1 MLNIR
6 ITLLILIAF
15 MSGIGVLVAILT
27 RPPAAPQQAIY
38 VNGVVITMDA
48 VNTVAEAV
56 LVREGQIEAVG
67 TSDALL
73 ARIDDEAVVV
83 DLRGRTLIPGFV
95 DAHGHFPGS
104 GQTVFSVDLNSP
116 PIGSVTDIGE
126 LIEELINFAGQR
138 SDGWV
143 VGHGY
148 DDTLLAEKRHPTRD
162 DLDRVSMDRPVA
174 IVHVSGHLAVVNTV
188 ALGIL
193 GIDESTPDPS
203 GGVIVRD
210 PQSADGRRPNGVL
223 EETAA
228 RSVWQ
233 YTLDLGVMDGVRM
246 TTQAAAEYLS
256 VGVTTAS
263 AGGMPITV
271 AKLLGVLSR
280 LNQFP
285 QRVALFP
292 LFEEVGE
299 DLLSGEIV
307 LDDFADARVSAPR
320 VKIIADGSIQGYT
333 GYLSE
338 PYYVPFKGDASYR
351 GYPSVQRDEL
361 FRQVAGLFANRIQVA
376 IHCNGDASI
385 DDGLDAI
392 EAAMN
397 LHPWAEARPLIIHAQ
412 MTRLDQIE
420 RMAALGV
427 TPSFFSA
434 HTYYWGDRHAAIFMG
449 PERAA
454 NMSPAR
460 WALEAGVRFSSHLD
474 TPVTPMLPL
483 QAVWSQV
490 NRESTAGVVI
500 GPNQRIDRL
509 SALRAVTIDAAWQV
523 FMDDEIGSIEPG
535 KRADLVV
542 LSDNP
547 LSAENIRSIKVDR
560 TIIDGATVY
569 IRP

>member
-1 MLNIR
+1 MNWR
-6 ITLLILIAF
+6 VTTLILISF
-15 MSGIGVLVAILT
+15 ITGLGVLVAILA
-27 RPPAAPQQAIY
+27 RPPAAPHHELY

-48 VNTVAEAV
+48 SNTVAEAV
-56 LVREGQIEAVG
+56 LVRAGQIEAVG
-67 TSDALL
+67 SSEDLVS
-73 ARIDDEAVVV
+73 RIDDDTVVV
-83 DLRGRTLIPGFV
+83 DLRGRALMPGFI

-116 PIGSVTDIGE
+116 PIGRVTDMEG
-126 LIEELINFAGQR
+126 LLGSLSAFAKQR
-138 SDGWV
+138 RDGWV

-162 DLDRVSMDRPVA
+162 DLDRISTSRPVA

-188 ALGIL
+188 GLDIL
-193 GIDESTPDPS
+193 GIDESTPDPL

-210 PQSADGRRPNGVL
+210 PLSADGRRPNGVL

-228 RSVWQ
+228 RAVWE

-263 AGGMPITV
+263 AGGMPTSV
-271 AKLLGVLSR
+271 AKLLGLLSR

-299 DLLSGEIV
+299 ALLSEELT
-307 LDDFADARVSAPR
+307 LDAFAAGKVSVPR

-338 PYYVPFKGDASYR
+338 PYYAPFKGDPLYR
-351 GYPSVQRDEL
+351 GYPSVPREEL
-361 FRQVAGLFANRIQVA
+361 LRQVSGLYEERIQVA

-392 EAAMN
+392 EAAMKA
-397 LHPWAEARPLIIHAQ
+397 HRWPDARPLIIHAQ

-449 PERAA
+449 PGRAA

-483 QAVWSQV
+483 QAVWSQIS
-490 NRESTAGVVI
+490 RESTAGVVI
-500 GPNQRIDRL
+500 GPEQRIDRT

-523 FMDDEIGSIEPG
+523 FMDDKVGSIEPG

-547 LSAENIRSIKVDR
+547 LTAGDVRSIKVDR
-560 TIIDGATVY
+560 TVIDGATVY
-569 IRP
+569 SRL

>member
-1 MLNIR
+1 MNWR
-6 ITLLILIAF
+6 VTSLILISF
-15 MSGIGVLVAILT
+15 ITGLGVLVAILA
-27 RPPAAPQQAIY
+27 RPPAAPHHELY

-48 VNTVAEAV
+48 SNTVAEAV
-56 LVREGQIEAVG
+56 LVRAGQIEAVG
-67 TSDALL
+67 SSEDLVS
-73 ARIDDEAVVV
+73 RIDDDTVVV
-83 DLRGRTLIPGFV
+83 DLRGRALMPGFI

-116 PIGSVTDIGE
+116 PIGRVTDMEG
-126 LIEELINFAGQR
+126 LLGSLSAFAKQR
-138 SDGWV
+138 RDGWV

-162 DLDRVSMDRPVA
+162 DLDRISTSRPVA

-188 ALGIL
+188 GLDIL
-193 GIDESTPDPS
+193 GIDESTPDPL

-210 PQSADGRRPNGVL
+210 PLSADGRRPNGVL

-228 RSVWQ
+228 RAVWE
-233 YTLDLGVMDGVRM
+233 YTLDLGVMDGLRM

-263 AGGMPITV
+263 AGGMPTSV
-271 AKLLGVLSR
+271 AKLLGLLSR

-299 DLLSGEIV
+299 ALLSEELT
-307 LDDFADARVSAPR
+307 LDAFAAGKVSVPR

-338 PYYVPFKGDASYR
+338 PYYAPFKGDPLYR
-351 GYPSVQRDEL
+351 GYPSVPREEL
-361 FRQVAGLFANRIQVA
+361 LRQVSGLYERRIQVA

-392 EAAMN
+392 EAAMKA
-397 LHPWAEARPLIIHAQ
+397 HPWPDARPLIIHAQ

-449 PERAA
+449 PGRAA

-460 WALEAGVRFSSHLD
+460 WALEAGLRFSSHLD

-483 QAVWSQV
+483 QAVWSQIS
-490 NRESTAGVVI
+490 RESTAGVVI
-500 GPNQRIDRL
+500 GPEQRIDRT

-523 FMDDEIGSIEPG
+523 FMDDKIGSIEPG

-547 LSAENIRSIKVDR
+547 LTAGDVRSIKVDR
-560 TIIDGATVY
+560 TVIDGATVY
-569 IRP
+569 SRL

>member
-1 MLNIR
+1 MNWR
-6 ITLLILIAF
+6 VTSLILISF
-15 MSGIGVLVAILT
+15 ITGLGVLVAILA
-27 RPPAAPQQAIY
+27 RPPAAPHHELY

-48 VNTVAEAV
+48 SNTVAEAV
-56 LVREGQIEAVG
+56 LVRAGQIEAVG
-67 TSDALL
+67 SSEDLVS
-73 ARIDDEAVVV
+73 RIDDDTVVV
-83 DLRGRTLIPGFV
+83 DLRGRALMPGFI

-116 PIGSVTDIGE
+116 PIGRVTDMEG
-126 LIEELINFAGQR
+126 LLGSLSAFAKQR
-138 SDGWV
+138 RDGWV

-162 DLDRVSMDRPVA
+162 DLDRISTSRPVA

-188 ALGIL
+188 GLDIL
-193 GIDESTPDPS
+193 GIDESTPDPL

-210 PQSADGRRPNGVL
+210 PLSADGRRPNGVL

-228 RSVWQ
+228 RAVWE

-263 AGGMPITV
+263 AGGMPTAV
-271 AKLLGVLSR
+271 AKLLGLLSR

-299 DLLSGEIV
+299 ALLSEELT
-307 LDDFADARVSAPR
+307 LDAFAAGKVSVPR

-338 PYYVPFKGDASYR
+338 PYYAPFKGDPLYR
-351 GYPSVQRDEL
+351 GYPSVPREEL
-361 FRQVAGLFANRIQVA
+361 LRQVSGLYERRIQVA

-392 EAAMN
+392 EAAMKA
-397 LHPWAEARPLIIHAQ
+397 HPWPDARPLIIHAQ

-449 PERAA
+449 PGRAA

-483 QAVWSQV
+483 QAVWSQIS
-490 NRESTAGVVI
+490 RESTAGVVI
-500 GPNQRIDRL
+500 GPEQRIDRT

-523 FMDDEIGSIEPG
+523 FMDDKIGSIEPG

-547 LSAENIRSIKVDR
+547 LTAGDVRSIKVDR
-560 TIIDGATVY
+560 TVIDGATVY
-569 IRP
+569 SRL

>member
-1 MLNIR
+1 MNWR
-6 ITLLILIAF
+6 VTTLILISF
-15 MSGIGVLVAILT
+15 ITGLGVLVAILA
-27 RPPAAPQQAIY
+27 RPPAAPHHELY

-48 VNTVAEAV
+48 SNTVAEAV
-56 LVREGQIEAVG
+56 LVRAGQIEAVG
-67 TSDALL
+67 SSEDLVS
-73 ARIDDEAVVV
+73 RIDDDTVVV
-83 DLRGRTLIPGFV
+83 DLRGRALMPGFI

-116 PIGSVTDIGE
+116 PIGRVTDMEG
-126 LIEELINFAGQR
+126 LLGSLSAFAKQR
-138 SDGWV
+138 RDGWL

-162 DLDRVSMDRPVA
+162 DLDRISTSRPVA

-188 ALGIL
+188 GLDIL
-193 GIDESTPDPS
+193 GIDESTPDPL

-210 PQSADGRRPNGVL
+210 PLSADGRRPNGVL

-228 RSVWQ
+228 RAVWE

-263 AGGMPITV
+263 AGGMPTSV
-271 AKLLGVLSR
+271 AKLLGLLSR

-299 DLLSGEIV
+299 ALLSEELT
-307 LDDFADARVSAPR
+307 LDAFAAGKVSVPR

-338 PYYVPFKGDASYR
+338 PYYAPFKGDPLYR
-351 GYPSVQRDEL
+351 GYPSVPREEL
-361 FRQVAGLFANRIQVA
+361 LRQVSGLYERRIQVA

-392 EAAMN
+392 EAAMKA
-397 LHPWAEARPLIIHAQ
+397 HPWPDARPLIIHAQ

-449 PERAA
+449 PGRAA

-483 QAVWSQV
+483 QAVWSQIS
-490 NRESTAGVVI
+490 RESTAGVVI
-500 GPNQRIDRL
+500 GPEQRIDRT

-523 FMDDEIGSIEPG
+523 FMDDKIGSIEPG

-547 LSAENIRSIKVDR
+547 LTAGDVRSIKVDR
-560 TIIDGATVY
+560 TVIDGATVY
-569 IRP
+569 SRL

>member
-1 MLNIR
+1 MNWR
-6 ITLLILIAF
+6 VTTLILISF
-15 MSGIGVLVAILT
+15 ITGLGVLVAILA
-27 RPPAAPQQAIY
+27 RPPAAPHHELY

-48 VNTVAEAV
+48 SNTVAEAV
-56 LVREGQIEAVG
+56 LVRAGQIEAVG
-67 TSDALL
+67 SSEDLVS
-73 ARIDDEAVVV
+73 RIDDDTVVV
-83 DLRGRTLIPGFV
+83 DLRGRALMPGFI

-116 PIGSVTDIGE
+116 PIGRVTDM
-126 LIEELINFAGQR
+126 EELLGSLSAFAKQR
-138 SDGWV
+138 RDGWV

-162 DLDRVSMDRPVA
+162 DLDRISTSRPVA

-188 ALGIL
+188 GLDIL
-193 GIDESTPDPS
+193 GIDESTPDPL

-210 PQSADGRRPNGVL
+210 PLSADGRRPNGVL

-228 RSVWQ
+228 RAVWE
-233 YTLDLGVMDGVRM
+233 YTLDLGVMDGLRM

-263 AGGMPITV
+263 AGGMPTSV
-271 AKLLGVLSR
+271 AKLLGLLSR

-299 DLLSGEIV
+299 ALLSEELT
-307 LDDFADARVSAPR
+307 LDAFAAGKVSVPR

-338 PYYVPFKGDASYR
+338 PYYAPFKGDPLYR
-351 GYPSVQRDEL
+351 GYPSVPREEL
-361 FRQVAGLFANRIQVA
+361 LRQVSGLYERRIQVA

-392 EAAMN
+392 EAAMKA
-397 LHPWAEARPLIIHAQ
+397 HPWPDARPLIIHAQ

-449 PERAA
+449 PGRAA

-483 QAVWSQV
+483 QAVWSQIS
-490 NRESTAGVVI
+490 RESTAGVVI
-500 GPNQRIDRL
+500 GPEQRIDRT

-523 FMDDEIGSIEPG
+523 FMDDKIGSIEPG

-547 LSAENIRSIKVDR
+547 LTAGDVRSIKVDR
-560 TIIDGATVY
+560 TVIDGATVY
-569 IRP
+569 SRL

>member
-1 MLNIR
+1 MNLR
-6 ITLLILIAF
+6 VTALILISFLA
-15 MSGIGVLVAILT
+15 GVAVLIAILV
-27 RPPAAPQQAIY
+27 RPPAAPEKALY
-38 VNGVVITMDA
+38 VNGVVLTMDPL
-48 VNTVAEAV
+48 NTVAEAV
-56 LVREGQIEAVG
+56 LVQEGEIVAIG
-67 TSDALL
+67 KSSDLMS
-73 ARIDDEAVVV
+73 RVDEDTLVV
-83 DLRGRTLIPGFV
+83 DLRGRTLMPGFV

-104 GQTVFSVDLNSP
+104 GQTVFSADLNSP
-116 PIGSVTDIGE
+116 PIGEVNNMAE
-126 LIEELINFAGQR
+126 LIARLGAFADRR
-138 SDGWV
+138 SEGWI

-162 DLDRVSMDRPVA
+162 DLDRVSAERPVA
-174 IVHVSGHLAVVNTV
+174 IVHVSGHLAVVNS
-188 ALGIL
+188 AGLEIL
-193 GIDESTPDPS
+193 GIDESTVDPE

-210 PQSADGRRPNGVL
+210 PLSADGRRPNGVL

-228 RSVWQ
+228 RAVWE
-233 YTLDLGVMDGVRM
+233 YTLDLGIMDGVKM

-263 AGGMPITV
+263 AGGMPLSV
-271 AKLLGVLSR
+271 AKLLGLLSS

-299 DLLSGEIV
+299 DLLSGAVV
-307 LDDFADARVSAPR
+307 LDALGDARVSVPR

-338 PYYVPFKGDASYR
+338 PYYRPFKGDAAYR
-351 GYPSVQRDEL
+351 GYPSVPREEL
-361 FRQVAGLFANRIQVA
+361 FRQVAGLYERRIQVA

-392 EAAMN
+392 AAAAQAY
-397 LHPWAEARPLIIHAQ
+397 PWPEARPLIIHAQ

-420 RMAALGV
+420 RMAELGV

-460 WALEAGVRFSSHLD
+460 WAQEAGVRFSSHMD

-500 GPNQRIDRL
+500 GPGQTIDRL

-523 FMDDEIGSIEPG
+523 FMDDQVGSIEPG

-547 LSAENIRSIKVDR
+547 LTAVDMRSIKVDR
-560 TIIDGATVY
+560 TVIDGATVY
-569 IRP
+569 SRL

>member
-1 MLNIR
+1 MNWR
-6 ITLLILIAF
+6 VTTLILISF
-15 MSGIGVLVAILT
+15 ITGLGVLVAILA
-27 RPPAAPQQAIY
+27 RPPAAPHHELY

-48 VNTVAEAV
+48 SNTVAEAV
-56 LVREGQIEAVG
+56 LVRAGQIEAVG
-67 TSDALL
+67 SSEDLVS
-73 ARIDDEAVVV
+73 RIDDDTVVV
-83 DLRGRTLIPGFV
+83 DLRGRALMPGFI

-116 PIGSVTDIGE
+116 PIGRVTDMQG
-126 LIEELINFAGQR
+126 LLGSLSAFAKQR
-138 SDGWV
+138 RDGWV

-162 DLDRVSMDRPVA
+162 DLDRISTSRPVA

-188 ALGIL
+188 GLDIL
-193 GIDESTPDPS
+193 GIDESTPDPL

-210 PQSADGRRPNGVL
+210 PLSADGRRPNGVL

-228 RSVWQ
+228 RAVWE

-263 AGGMPITV
+263 AGGMPTSV
-271 AKLLGVLSR
+271 AKLLGLLSR

-299 DLLSGEIV
+299 ALLSEELT
-307 LDDFADARVSAPR
+307 LDAFAAGKVSVPR

-338 PYYVPFKGDASYR
+338 PYYAPFKGDPLYR
-351 GYPSVQRDEL
+351 GYPSVPREEL
-361 FRQVAGLFANRIQVA
+361 LRQVSGLYERRIQVA

-392 EAAMN
+392 EAAMKA
-397 LHPWAEARPLIIHAQ
+397 HPWPDARPLIIHAQ

-449 PERAA
+449 PGRAA

-483 QAVWSQV
+483 QAVWSQIS
-490 NRESTAGVVI
+490 RESTAGVVI
-500 GPNQRIDRL
+500 GPEQRIDRT

-523 FMDDEIGSIEPG
+523 FMDDKIGSIEPG

-547 LSAENIRSIKVDR
+547 LTAGDVRSIKVDR
-560 TIIDGATVY
+560 TVIDGATVY
-569 IRP
+569 SRL

>member
-1 MLNIR
+1 MNVR
-6 ITLLILIAF
+6 VTLLIFLALL
-15 MSGIGVLVAILT
+15 SGLGVVVAILI
-27 RPPAAPQQAIY
+27 RPTAVPVHELYI
-38 VNGVVITMDA
+38 NGTVLTMDESDSI
-48 VNTVAEAV
+48 AEAIS
-56 LVREGQIEAVG
+56 VREGRIEAVG
-67 TSDALL
+67 SSEAMLEL
-73 ARIDDEAVVV
+73 AADNTQII
-83 DLRGRTLIPGFV
+83 DLRGRTLMPGFV

-104 GQTVFSVDLNSP
+104 GQTVFSADLNSP
-116 PIGSVTDIGE
+116 PIGEVTDMAS
-126 LIEELINFAGQR
+126 LIDRLSDFAARR
-138 SDGWV
+138 SDGWI

-162 DLDRVSMDRPVA
+162 DLDQISSDRPVA
-174 IVHVSGHLAVVNTV
+174 VVHVSGHLAAVNSV
-188 ALGIL
+188 ALQTL
-193 GIDESTPDPS
+193 GITESTPDPE

-210 PQSADGRRPNGVL
+210 LTSADGRRPNGVL

-228 RSVWQ
+228 RAVWEH
-233 YTLDLGVMDGVRM
+233 TLDLGVMDALRM
-246 TTQAAAEYLS
+246 TTQAADEYLR

-263 AGGMPITV
+263 SGGMPVAV
-271 AKLLGVLSR
+271 AKLLGSLSA

-292 LFEEVGE
+292 LFEEIGE
-299 DLLSGEIV
+299 QLLSGELA
-307 LDDFADARVSAPR
+307 LDDFGGARVAAPR

-338 PYYVPFKGDASYR
+338 PYYVPYKGDATYR
-351 GYPSVQRDEL
+351 GYPSVSREGL
-361 FRQVAGLFANRIQVA
+361 FRQVAGLYERRIQVA

-392 EAAMN
+392 AAAEQA
-397 LHPWAEARPLIIHAQ
+397 HPWPDARPLIIHAQ
-412 MTRLDQIE
+412 MTRRDQID
-420 RMAALGV
+420 RMAELGV

-460 WALEAGVRFSSHLD
+460 WALEQGVRFSSHLD

-483 QAVWSQV
+483 QGVWSQV
-490 NRESTAGVVI
+490 ERESTGGVII
-500 GPNQRIDRL
+500 GPGQRIGRMP
-509 SALRAVTIDAAWQV
+509 ALRAVTIDAAWQV
-523 FMDDEIGSIEPG
+523 FMDEEIGSIESG

-547 LSAENIRSIKVDR
+547 LTAADMRDIKVDR
-560 TIIDGATVY
+560 TVIDGATVY
-569 IRP
+569 LRP

>member
-1 MLNIR
+1 MNWR
-6 ITLLILIAF
+6 VTSLILISF
-15 MSGIGVLVAILT
+15 ITGLGVLVAILA
-27 RPPAAPQQAIY
+27 RPPAAPHHELY

-48 VNTVAEAV
+48 SNTVAEAV
-56 LVREGQIEAVG
+56 LVRAGQIEAVG
-67 TSDALL
+67 SSEDLVS
-73 ARIDDEAVVV
+73 RIDDDTVVV
-83 DLRGRTLIPGFV
+83 DLRGRALMPGFI

-116 PIGSVTDIGE
+116 PIGRVTDMEG
-126 LIEELINFAGQR
+126 LLGSLSAFAKQR
-138 SDGWV
+138 RDGWV

-162 DLDRVSMDRPVA
+162 DLDRISTSRPVA

-188 ALGIL
+188 GLDIL
-193 GIDESTPDPS
+193 GIDESTPDPL

-210 PQSADGRRPNGVL
+210 PLSADGRRPNGVL

-228 RSVWQ
+228 RAVWE
-233 YTLDLGVMDGVRM
+233 YTLDLGVMDGLRM

-263 AGGMPITV
+263 AGGMPTSV
-271 AKLLGVLSR
+271 AKLVGLLSR

-299 DLLSGEIV
+299 ALLSEELT
-307 LDDFADARVSAPR
+307 LDAFAAGKVSVPR

-338 PYYVPFKGDASYR
+338 PYYAPFKGDPLYR
-351 GYPSVQRDEL
+351 GYPSVPREEL
-361 FRQVAGLFANRIQVA
+361 LRQVSGLYERRIQVA

-392 EAAMN
+392 EAAMKA
-397 LHPWAEARPLIIHAQ
+397 HPWPDARPLIIHAQ

-449 PERAA
+449 PGRAA

-460 WALEAGVRFSSHLD
+460 WALEAGLRFSSHLD

-483 QAVWSQV
+483 QAVWSQIS
-490 NRESTAGVVI
+490 RESTAGVVI
-500 GPNQRIDRL
+500 GPEQRIDRT

-523 FMDDEIGSIEPG
+523 FMDDKIGSIEPG

-547 LSAENIRSIKVDR
+547 LTAGDVRSIKVDR
-560 TIIDGATVY
+560 TVIDGATVY
-569 IRP
+569 SRL

>member
-1 MLNIR
+1 MNWR
-6 ITLLILIAF
+6 VTTLILISF
-15 MSGIGVLVAILT
+15 ITGLGVLVAILA
-27 RPPAAPQQAIY
+27 RPPAAPHHELY

-48 VNTVAEAV
+48 SNTVAGAV
-56 LVREGQIEAVG
+56 LVRAGQIEAVG
-67 TSDALL
+67 SSEDLVS
-73 ARIDDEAVVV
+73 RIDDDTVVV
-83 DLRGRTLIPGFV
+83 DLRGRALMPGFI

-116 PIGSVTDIGE
+116 PIGRVTDMEG
-126 LIEELINFAGQR
+126 LLGSLSAFAMQR
-138 SDGWV
+138 RDGWV

-162 DLDRVSMDRPVA
+162 DLDRISTSRPVA
-174 IVHVSGHLAVVNTV
+174 IAHVSGHLAVVNTV
-188 ALGIL
+188 GLDIL
-193 GIDESTPDPS
+193 GIDESTPDPL

-210 PQSADGRRPNGVL
+210 PLSADGRRPNGVL

-228 RSVWQ
+228 RAVWE
-233 YTLDLGVMDGVRM
+233 YTLDLGVMDGLRM

-263 AGGMPITV
+263 AGGMPTSV
-271 AKLLGVLSR
+271 AKLLGLLSR

-299 DLLSGEIV
+299 ALLSEELT
-307 LDDFADARVSAPR
+307 LDAFAAGKVSVPR

-338 PYYVPFKGDASYR
+338 PYYSPFKGDPLYR
-351 GYPSVQRDEL
+351 GYPSVPREEL
-361 FRQVAGLFANRIQVA
+361 LRQVSGLYEKRIQVA

-392 EAAMN
+392 EAAMKA
-397 LHPWAEARPLIIHAQ
+397 HRWPDARPLIIHAQ

-449 PERAA
+449 PGRAA

-483 QAVWSQV
+483 QAVWSQIS
-490 NRESTAGVVI
+490 RESTAGVVI
-500 GPNQRIDRL
+500 GPEQRIDRT

-523 FMDDEIGSIEPG
+523 FMDDKVGSIEPG

-547 LSAENIRSIKVDR
+547 LTAGDVRSIKVDR
-560 TIIDGATVY
+560 TVIDGATVY
-569 IRP
+569 SRL

>member
-1 MLNIR
+1 MNWRVTTLISISF
-6 ITLLILIAF
+6 ITGL
-15 MSGIGVLVAILT
+15 GVLVAILA
-27 RPPAAPQQAIY
+27 RPPAAPHHELY

-48 VNTVAEAV
+48 SNTVAEAV
-56 LVREGQIEAVG
+56 LVRAGQIEAVG
-67 TSDALL
+67 SSEDLVS
-73 ARIDDEAVVV
+73 RIDDDTVVV
-83 DLRGRTLIPGFV
+83 DLRGRALMPGFI

-116 PIGSVTDIGE
+116 PIGRVTDMEG
-126 LIEELINFAGQR
+126 LLGSLSAFAMQR
-138 SDGWV
+138 RDGWV

-162 DLDRVSMDRPVA
+162 DLDRISTSRPVA

-188 ALGIL
+188 GLDIL
-193 GIDESTPDPS
+193 GIDESTPDPL

-210 PQSADGRRPNGVL
+210 PLSADGRRPNGVL

-228 RSVWQ
+228 RAVWE
-233 YTLDLGVMDGVRM
+233 YTLDLGVMDGLRM

-263 AGGMPITV
+263 AGGMPTSV
-271 AKLLGVLSR
+271 AKLLGLLSR

-299 DLLSGEIV
+299 ALLSEELT
-307 LDDFADARVSAPR
+307 LDAFAAGKVSVPR

-338 PYYVPFKGDASYR
+338 PYYSPFKGDPLYR
-351 GYPSVQRDEL
+351 GYPSVPREEL
-361 FRQVAGLFANRIQVA
+361 LRQVSGLYERRIQVA

-392 EAAMN
+392 EAAMKA
-397 LHPWAEARPLIIHAQ
+397 HPWPDARPLIIHAQ

-449 PERAA
+449 PGRAA

-483 QAVWSQV
+483 QAVWSQIS
-490 NRESTAGVVI
+490 RESTAGVVI
-500 GPNQRIDRL
+500 GPEQRIDRT

-523 FMDDEIGSIEPG
+523 FMDDKIGSIEPG

-547 LSAENIRSIKVDR
+547 LTAGDVRSIKVDR
-560 TIIDGATVY
+560 TVIDGATVY
-569 IRP
+569 SRL

>member
-1 MLNIR
+1 MNWRVTTLISISF
-6 ITLLILIAF
+6 ITGL
-15 MSGIGVLVAILT
+15 GVLVAILA
-27 RPPAAPQQAIY
+27 RPPAAPHHELY

-48 VNTVAEAV
+48 SNTVAGAV
-56 LVREGQIEAVG
+56 LVRAGQIEAVG
-67 TSDALL
+67 SSEDLVS
-73 ARIDDEAVVV
+73 RIDDDTVVV
-83 DLRGRTLIPGFV
+83 DLRGRALMPGFI

-116 PIGSVTDIGE
+116 PIGRVTDMEG
-126 LIEELINFAGQR
+126 LLGSLSAFAKQR
-138 SDGWV
+138 RDGWV

-162 DLDRVSMDRPVA
+162 DLDRISTSRPVA

-188 ALGIL
+188 GLDIL
-193 GIDESTPDPS
+193 GIDESTPDPL

-210 PQSADGRRPNGVL
+210 PLSADGRRPNGVL

-228 RSVWQ
+228 RAVWE

-263 AGGMPITV
+263 AGGMPTSV
-271 AKLLGVLSR
+271 AKLLGLLSR

-299 DLLSGEIV
+299 ALLSEELT
-307 LDDFADARVSAPR
+307 LDAFAAGKVSVPR

-338 PYYVPFKGDASYR
+338 PYYAPFKGDPLYR
-351 GYPSVQRDEL
+351 GYPSVPREEL
-361 FRQVAGLFANRIQVA
+361 LRQVSGLYERRIQVA

-392 EAAMN
+392 EAAMKA
-397 LHPWAEARPLIIHAQ
+397 HRWPDARPLIIHAQ

-449 PERAA
+449 PGRAA

-483 QAVWSQV
+483 QAVWSQIS
-490 NRESTAGVVI
+490 RESTAGVVI
-500 GPNQRIDRL
+500 GPEQRIDRT

-523 FMDDEIGSIEPG
+523 FMDDKIGSIEPG

-547 LSAENIRSIKVDR
+547 LTAGDVRSIKVDR
-560 TIIDGATVY
+560 TVIDGATVY
-569 IRP
+569 SRL

>member
-1 MLNIR
+1 MNLR
-6 ITLLILIAF
+6 VTALILISFLA
-15 MSGIGVLVAILT
+15 GVAVLIAILV
-27 RPPAAPQQAIY
+27 RPPAAPEKELY
-38 VNGVVITMDA
+38 VNGVVLTMDPL
-48 VNTVAEAV
+48 NTVAEAV
-56 LVREGQIEAVG
+56 LVQDGEIVAIGKS
-67 TSDALL
+67 SDLMS
-73 ARIDDEAVVV
+73 RVDEDTLVV
-83 DLRGRTLIPGFV
+83 DLRGRTLMPGFV

-104 GQTVFSVDLNSP
+104 GQTVFSADLNSP
-116 PIGSVTDIGE
+116 PIGEVNNMAE
-126 LIEELINFAGQR
+126 LIARLGAFADRR
-138 SDGWV
+138 SEGWI

-162 DLDRVSMDRPVA
+162 DLDRVSAERPVA
-174 IVHVSGHLAVVNTV
+174 IVHVSGHLAVVNSV
-188 ALGIL
+188 GLEIL
-193 GIDESTPDPS
+193 GIDESTVDPE

-210 PQSADGRRPNGVL
+210 PLSADGRRPNGVL

-228 RSVWQ
+228 RAVWE
-233 YTLDLGVMDGVRM
+233 YTLDLGIMDGVKM

-263 AGGMPITV
+263 AGGMPLSV
-271 AKLLGVLSR
+271 AKLLGLLSS

-299 DLLSGEIV
+299 DLLSGALV
-307 LDDFADARVSAPR
+307 LDALGDARVSVPR

-338 PYYVPFKGDASYR
+338 PYYRPFKGDTAYR
-351 GYPSVQRDEL
+351 GYPSVPREEL
-361 FRQVAGLFANRIQVA
+361 FRQVAGLYERRIQVA

-392 EAAMN
+392 AAAAQAY
-397 LHPWAEARPLIIHAQ
+397 PWPEARPLIIHAQ

-420 RMAALGV
+420 RMAELGV

-460 WALEAGVRFSSHLD
+460 WAQEAGVRFSSHMD

-500 GPNQRIDRL
+500 GPGQTIDRL

-523 FMDDEIGSIEPG
+523 FMDDQVGSIEPG

-547 LSAENIRSIKVDR
+547 LTAVDMRSIKVDR
-560 TIIDGATVY
+560 TVIDGATVY
-569 IRP
+569 SRL